1 VVNSGGYSLSAYASP
16 NFVLPGADFFPDNE
30 GIALRRNGTNAHVDA
45 VGFTDDPFEFREGVG
60 LPLFSTFP
68 ATPPQYSYVRKL
80 TSGTP
85 QDTDDNAQDFVLIS
99 TTGEVIAGVPSV
111 LGAPGPQNAASPV
124 QRNAAIKSALID
136 PGVAPTAPPNRL
148 RTGSETNP
156 NAAYGTLTLRR
167 KFTNTT
173 GVTVTRL
180 RFRVVDITTSG
191 SPNPLGNPQADLRV
205 LNSADASVETSG
217 GTITVKGT
225 VVEQPPTQDLGGGL
239 NSSLTVQLP
248 VGGLPNNSSINVQF
262 VLGVQQ
268 EGNFRFFVNV
278 EALPAPTTA
287 TPGLAVQP
295 TRKSDSMKADGA
307 KEH

>member
-1 VVNSGGYSLSAYASP
+1 
-16 NFVLPGADFFPDNE
+16 
-30 GIALRRNGTNAHVDA
+30 
-45 VGFTDDPFEFREGVG
+45 
-60 LPLFSTFP
+60 
-68 ATPPQYSYVRKL
+68 
-80 TSGTP
+80 
-85 QDTDDNAQDFVLIS
+85 
-99 TTGEVIAGVPSV
+99 
-111 LGAPGPQNAASPV
+111 
-124 QRNAAIKSALID
+124 
-136 PGVAPTAPPNRL
+136 
-148 RTGSETNP
+148 
-156 NAAYGTLTLRR
+156 AYGTLTLRR

-173 GVTVTRL
+173 GITVTRL

-191 SPNPLGNPQADLRV
+191 SPNPSGNPQADLRV

-278 EALPAPTTA
+278 EALPAPPTDS
-287 TPGLAVQP
+287 PGLAVQP
-295 TRKSDSMKADGA
+295 SRKSDSMKADGA